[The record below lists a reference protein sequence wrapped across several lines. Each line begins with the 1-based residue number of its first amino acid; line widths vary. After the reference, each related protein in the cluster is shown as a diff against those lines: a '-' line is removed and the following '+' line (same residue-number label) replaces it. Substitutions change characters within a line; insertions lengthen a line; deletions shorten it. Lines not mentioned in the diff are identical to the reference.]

1 MINSLTVEPDP
12 IAIPGNLTITAEAK
26 TSAILSDPLKV
37 SPGSGR
43 HWKEGAVGQ
52 GQGPEA
58 CTLRKLNIFGI
69 LESQSSK
76 NNIDL
81 FKCHFISLPLY
92 FCFRVTSSFLP
103 AACFG
108 GGYLFSYKTTKAFCV
123 SMAIIYIIVL
133 SSLLPLYHMLI
144 RLQPVLVQ
152 IYSGTSS
159 TGLFKKFSDL
169 ESVSLKL
176 PFDLVNHS
184 PYLICF

>member
-1 MINSLTVEPDP
+1 MIKSLTLEPDP

-26 TSAILSDPLKV
+26 TSAVLSDPLKV

-43 HWKEGAVGQ
+43 HWKKGAVGQ

-58 CTLRKLNIFGI
+58 GTLRELNTFGI

-81 FKCHFISLPLY
+81 LKCPFISLP
-92 FCFRVTSSFLP
+92 FVFLFQNNQFIP

-108 GGYLFSYKTTKAFCV
+108 GGHLFSYKTTEAFCV
-123 SMAIIYIIVL
+123 SMAILYIIVL

-144 RLQPVLVQ
+144 CLQPVLVQ
-152 IYSGTSS
+152 IYSGTSFHW
-159 TGLFKKFSDL
+159 TF
-169 ESVSLKL
+169 
-176 PFDLVNHS
+176 
-184 PYLICF
+184 